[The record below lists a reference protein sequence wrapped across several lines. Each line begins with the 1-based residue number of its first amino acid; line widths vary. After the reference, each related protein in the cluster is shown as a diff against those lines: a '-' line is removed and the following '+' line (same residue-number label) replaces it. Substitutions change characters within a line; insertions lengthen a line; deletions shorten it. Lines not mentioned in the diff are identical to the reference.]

1 MDYQFMGYQLT
12 GTQILVGAF
21 VLALLIVIAIAAYV
35 EKRKTKTAAL
45 RSRFGSEYAHAV
57 DKHGSAREAEAKL
70 SDREKRVA
78 ALNIRELGITE
89 RERFVTEWNTVQ
101 ARFLDHPRLAVTEAD
116 DLINALLAARGYP
129 ESGFEQRA
137 ADVSVHYPRVM
148 QNYRHAHS
156 IAFRLGQV
164 EATTEELRTAMIEY
178 RAIFDDLLQTR
189 THIEVRPA
197 A

>member
-89 RERFVTEWNTVQ
+89 RERFVTEWKD
-101 ARFLDHPRLAVTEAD
+101 RK
-116 DLINALLAARGYP
+116 
-129 ESGFEQRA
+129 
-137 ADVSVHYPRVM
+137 SVV
-148 QNYRHAHS
+148 
-156 IAFRLGQV
+156 
-164 EATTEELRTAMIEY
+164 
-178 RAIFDDLLQTR
+178 
-189 THIEVRPA
+189 
-197 A
+197 